1 MNQPGKPQAKTFYTP
16 VPQGRVLL
24 RLVAGLGVW
33 ASCFVLLYAGLSL
46 GCASALAG
54 KQVGG
59 VSVLSALLT
68 VIWVAH
74 LAALAV
80 MFWRAWSNRHV
91 LPTDVQPASTARFTG
106 RLTWVLHGVALVATV
121 VIGLPILM
129 LPACSA

>member
-1 MNQPGKPQAKTFYTP
+1 MNQPGKPHAKLFYTP

-54 KQVGG
+54 KHIAG
-59 VSVLSALLT
+59 VSVLSALLA

-74 LAALAV
+74 MTALVV
-80 MFWRAWSNRHV
+80 MFLRAWRNRNV

-121 VIGLPILM
+121 VIGLPVLM